1 MLRYFNP
8 VGAHPSGLI
17 GEEPR
22 GEPTN
27 LMPLLTQVAAGL
39 RAVLRVFGN
48 DYPTRDG
55 TPIRNYVHVM
65 DVAEGHAAALALA
78 DQPGAWVYNLG
89 TGAGTTVLEMLAAFE
104 RATGL
109 QVPYQFA
116 PRRPGDVAATWAD
129 CSRVES
135 ALGWKARR
143 DLEAMCADAWRW
155 QQELGTAT
163 GSLTEE

>member
-1 MLRYFNP
+1 M
-8 VGAHPSGLI
+8 A
-17 GEEPR
+17 
-22 GEPTN
+22 
-27 LMPLLTQVAAGL
+27 LLSNDTSAAGWSGA
-39 RAVLRVFGN
+39 RK
-48 DYPTRDG
+48 P
-55 TPIRNYVHVM
+55 
-65 DVAEGHAAALALA
+65 AAANQCGHSLGMLDTTIRVALRKS
-78 DQPGAWVYNLG
+78 PGEWSGDASSGVQ
-89 TGAGTTVLEMLAAFE
+89 TGTTVLEMLAAFE